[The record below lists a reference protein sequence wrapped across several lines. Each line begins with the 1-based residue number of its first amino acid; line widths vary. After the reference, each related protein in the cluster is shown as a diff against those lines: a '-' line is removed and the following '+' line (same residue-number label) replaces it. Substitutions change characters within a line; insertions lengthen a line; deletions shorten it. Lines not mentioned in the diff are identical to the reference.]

1 MDTNNLHPIFEE
13 ILQAHDIIPKPAMKF
28 NVCATC
34 EAKDGRAGLLINGD
48 CLNCYDTRK
57 TGTATLHTHLSR
69 LPEEIVKT
77 LNILTKELPTLKPIP
92 TDELDNSIST
102 LERLKKEFHPL

>member
-1 MDTNNLHPIFEE
+1 MSSNLHPIFEE
-13 ILQAHDIIPKPAMKF
+13 ILQAHNMIPPTPKPSMQF

-48 CLNCYDTRK
+48 CLNCYDTRN
-57 TGTATLHTHLSR
+57 TGIATIHNHLSR

-77 LNILTKELPTLKPIP
+77 LNILT
-92 TDELDNSIST
+92 NG
-102 LERLKKEFHPL
+102 